1 MLAIPILDVLKLAV
15 AFPPLTVTVSAL
27 LVSTAAVEG
36 SSNDPIVVTKV
47 TLVTPVASTTMGNV
61 SLSFMVAGSA
71 VGEEI

>member
-61 SLSFMVAGSA
+61 SLNFMVAGSA